1 MRQIVVRLVVLALVL
16 TPVASWAAGTLHYA
30 GRFYAGGGEFDIAH
44 YADGQDK
51 VAVVG
56 IKTNQQATSVAF
68 APGEWHSFAELWVK
82 ARGIR
87 SATWQFIGSFKET
100 GGDDTAQLS
109 VAAGSRRA
117 ADDYRPEGSVRL
129 RAVAARLRRVRRDG
143 TTDGDMARAL
153 AARRASPYMMGP
165 WRKTPMKCWA

>member
-1 MRQIVVRLVVLALVL
+1 MRRIVVRLVVLALVL

-44 YADGQDK
+44 YADGRDK

-82 ARGIR
+82 ARGTR
-87 SATWQFIGSFKET
+87 SATWQFIGTFKET
-100 GGDDTAQLS
+100 GSDDAAQLS
-109 VAAGSRRA
+109 VAAGPGVQLTITGRKRPFIFVLSPRDYA
-117 ADDYRPEGSVRL
+117 AFD
-129 RAVAARLRRVRRDG
+129 ATVRR
-143 TTDGDMARAL
+143 TATWL
-153 AARRASPYMMGP
+153 AH
-165 WRKTPMKCWA
+165 